1 MDISNTISRFRSE
14 EKNISAMAEIKC
26 NIRFQREQL
35 SNYILFWNKPEEM
48 SVENMPLHQ
57 TLFIKVMESSYRISM
72 YSLRR

>member
-1 MDISNTISRFRSE
+1 
-14 EKNISAMAEIKC
+14 MAEIKY

>member
-14 EKNISAMAEIKC
+14 EKNISAMAEIKY